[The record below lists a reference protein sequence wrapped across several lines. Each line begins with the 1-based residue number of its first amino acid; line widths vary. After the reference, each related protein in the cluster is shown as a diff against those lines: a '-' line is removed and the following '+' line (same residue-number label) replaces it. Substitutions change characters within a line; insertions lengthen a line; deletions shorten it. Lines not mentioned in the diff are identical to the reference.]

1 MIFSGLLTKIK
12 NAGKTLQIR
21 YLFKV
26 KDNVRNLSPYGFF
39 SNPPE
44 NSKVVLLKDK
54 FGSVYGIAYLDSSI
68 PVLKGNEV
76 VVGNFVEG
84 SQVLFKEN
92 GKIQIKNE
100 TTDLLTSLT
109 ELKNVI
115 KNGTQVDNL
124 TSVFGTTTTTA
135 LDTFLTNLEKLLTT

>member
-21 YLFKV
+21 YLFKT
-26 KDNVRNLSPYGFF
+26 KDNVRNLNPYGFF

-68 PVLKGNEV
+68 PVLNGNEV

-84 SQVLFKEN
+84 SQILFKTG
-92 GKIQIKNE
+92 GKIQIKNTE
-100 TTDLLTSLT
+100 TDLLTLMT
-109 ELKNVI
+109 ELKTI
-115 KNGTQVDNL
+115 LKTGKIDSGTFIFD
-124 TSVFGTTTTTA
+124 TA
-135 LDTFLTNLEKLLTT
+135 TQTAIDTWFTNIQKLLTT